1 MNGSLKKI
9 ITWYELLGI
18 GVGGILGTSW
28 VYLNTKFYAEYGPGG
43 VVLGFSLATLM
54 AVFVSLSYAELG
66 SALKREGGEIVF
78 AYAAFGLK
86 GAFIAGWSLFT
97 AYTTCVSFYVPAAGY
112 LFDWFFPKLNTIHLW
127 TVAGTPVY
135 LPSLSIGIF
144 FLIFF
149 FGLNYKGVKLATSP
163 QFFMTFLLAGLGISL
178 FFVAI
183 ICGSVHNMEPFFL
196 SEQASLKGTI
206 RFALLAMTYLTGFS
220 SLTMLGEESAV
231 DERTFG
237 RVIVLS
243 VFIAGLFYILMMAG
257 GAVLF
262 PWQDTIKLEKGMID
276 EFYLFYKPLGIM
288 AWLISFLGML
298 TSLNGLMLAA
308 SRTIFVMGRA
318 GIMPL
323 AFAFIDER
331 HKIPKNA
338 LIFVLIIAIVFGTL
352 GKKAMVW
359 FLDIG
364 GVSIGIAWA
373 LCVLSMLRL
382 RRKYP
387 NLTRPYK
394 APLILITSPISLMIV
409 ILIFAISLFP
419 GTPLS
424 LVWPY
429 EYTIL
434 IVWIMLGVIMYV
446 LSQKRWKA
454 IGEENIARNLL
465 GEYSDI
471 IKINPSKQAI

>member
-1 MNGSLKKI
+1 MKRSLKKI
-9 ITWYELLGI
+9 ITWYELLAI

-43 VVLGFSLATLM
+43 VIFGFFLATVI
-54 AVFVSLSYAELG
+54 AVFVSFSYAELG

-78 AYAAFGLK
+78 AYVAFGLK

-97 AYTTCVSFYVPAAGY
+97 AYATCVSFYVPAAGY

-135 LPSLSIGIF
+135 LPSLSLGIF
-144 FLIFF
+144 LLIFF
-149 FGLNYKGVKLATSP
+149 FMLNYKGVRLASLP
-163 QFFMTFLLAGLGISL
+163 QFFMTLLLAGLGIIL

-183 ICGSVHNMEPFFL
+183 IYGSVHNMEPFFL
-196 SEQASLKGTI
+196 KGQAPLKCTI

-231 DERTFG
+231 NERTFG
-237 RVIVLS
+237 KVIVLS
-243 VFIAGLFYILMMAG
+243 VFIAGLFYIFMMAG

-262 PWQDTIKLEKGMID
+262 PWQDTVKLEKGMID
-276 EFYLFYKPLGIM
+276 EFYLFYRPLGMM
-288 AWLISFLGML
+288 AWLISLLGML

-323 AFAFIDER
+323 TFASLDESR
-331 HKIPKNA
+331 KTPQNA
-338 LIFVLIIAIVFGTL
+338 LIFVLIIAVAFGML
-352 GKKAMVW
+352 GKRAMVW

-364 GVSIGIAWA
+364 GVSIGIAWT
-373 LCVLSMLRL
+373 LCVLSMLKL

-387 NLTRPYK
+387 SLARPYK
-394 APLILITSPISLMIV
+394 APLILITSPISLTIV
-409 ILIFAISLFP
+409 ILIFAISFIP

-424 LVWPY
+424 LMWPY
-429 EYTIL
+429 EYTL
-434 IVWIMLGVIMYV
+434 LVVWIVLGAIMYI
-446 LSQKRWKA
+446 LSQKRWKKL
-454 IGEENIARNLL
+454 GEEKIARNLL
-465 GEYSDI
+465 GEYLN
-471 IKINPSKQAI
+471 IKT